1 MAKLDAD
8 MQSLVRRTI
17 LCFAATINGDGSPN
31 LSPKSTLIVHDDQHL
46 LFANIASPRT
56 VANLRREPRIEINCV
71 DIFARRGYR
80 FTGHASVRSAGDPIY
95 DEVAAALRA
104 EHGDAIP
111 IHDAVLVRVL
121 SAKPILSPAYA
132 YVPGVTETSLREV
145 YARKYGMV
153 PLSPEESTQ
162 RPRISKLSSSLPA
175 SPSRRR
181 LLHIAPAKRS
191 HRTSSM
197 RSPTFPA
204 NHWSPW
210 SSIMHRGAPRAR
222 TRMPRR
228 PSSMPTSSR
237 APSSLR

>member
-31 LSPKSTLIVHDDQHL
+31 LSPKSTFVVHDNEHL
-46 LFANIASPRT
+46 LFANMRLAP
-56 VANLRREPRIEINCV
+56 PIEINCV
-71 DIFARRGYR
+71 DIFSRRGYR
-80 FTGHASVRSAGDPIY
+80 FTGRASVRSAGDPIY
-95 DEVAAALRA
+95 DECAAAARA

-153 PLSPEESTQ
+153 PLSPEEST
-162 RPRISKLSSSLPA
+162 P
-175 SPSRRR
+175 
-181 LLHIAPAKRS
+181 
-191 HRTSSM
+191 
-197 RSPTFPA
+197 
-204 NHWSPW
+204 
-210 SSIMHRGAPRAR
+210 
-222 TRMPRR
+222 
-228 PSSMPTSSR
+228 
-237 APSSLR
+237 